1 MATTKA
7 VSSANKTAAT
17 QRAVTKKGVGNGKS
31 SSRAAGRRKSDA
43 PRRRKEDEAIDRKP
57 AGVGAYVSGLLL
69 KGKSTEEILALVGKQ
84 FPQANTS
91 AASVSWYRSKLH
103 TEGKL

>member
-1 MATTKA
+1 MATTKTKQTT
-7 VSSANKTAAT
+7 NKTAAT
-17 QRAVTKKGVGNGKS
+17 KRP
-31 SSRAAGRRKSDA
+31 AAKRGETGATSKRTAA
-43 PRRRKEDEAIDRKP
+43 PRRRKEDAAVDRKP
-57 AGVGAYVSGLLL
+57 AGIGAYVSGLLL

-103 TEGKL
+103 MEGKL